1 MFPQLSSLRDCR
13 ISISLTWECPVF
25 CYPGNN
31 SFRDT
36 AQTHACACACTHT
49 HTHTHT
55 HMLAPPLRENVQC
68 STQSL
73 WSSLRPTGRQPARL
87 LCPWDSPGRN
97 TGVGCSTLL
106 RERKYG
112 VLSWIDANVKS
123 VLAFKIFLICFKNI
137 PPQNVTIAKDKWKL
151 ERLALSL

>member
-1 MFPQLSSLRDCR
+1 MRVR
-13 ISISLTWECPVF
+13 V
-25 CYPGNN
+25 
-31 SFRDT
+31 
-36 AQTHACACACTHT
+36 HTHT

-55 HMLAPPLRENVQC
+55 YAGSSTSRKCAVLHSVALVIFAPHWTAARQAPL
-68 STQSL
+68 SMGFS
-73 WSSLRPTGRQPARL
+73 RQEY
-87 LCPWDSPGRN
+87 
-97 TGVGCSTLL
+97 GVGYSTLL